1 MSFLLYSIQLF
12 LDYKFSCE
20 QSCYSSLYQLI
31 IPNKGVICFIKMRV
45 LLSPKNCD
53 YFSYMR
59 AQLQKM
65 SGIRRWKVVNKQAS
79 CISDIQPAPQCAS
92 DSSLGVCIT
101 IIFMI
106 INFFDLFIT
115 R

>member
-1 MSFLLYSIQLF
+1 MVPVVCCEFLLYSIQLF

-59 AQLQKM
+59 A
-65 SGIRRWKVVNKQAS
+65 
-79 CISDIQPAPQCAS
+79 
-92 DSSLGVCIT
+92 
-101 IIFMI
+101 
-106 INFFDLFIT
+106 
-115 R
+115 